1 MATKAKIEATFPK
14 NSQEFRDAEKYIKA
28 LYGLA
33 SMLET
38 PAVNVLLAGVEKRPE
53 ATLGD
58 LMDFMATYNLR
69 FGAAETPRQKAVYRK
84 LYPMLDKLR
93 DEVVPVPGSNPR
105 PDRPRT
111 PPSPARSSRGSATTP
126 PRPSPR
132 PHPSRSERF
141 ERDHDPTTHPSRG
154 RGGFRSF
161 PFREP
166 EEEIPFRLLSLLG
179 VLQSQIIDPVRPNG
193 VDHRLS
199 GDHRH
204 LQRRSRERID
214 RHAGH
219 PGRAADFAEIGWHGG
234 VGQLPASHRDQAS
247 RCSRVDQI
255 SRARQGDRRIV
266 GVEQLEEG
274 IR

>member
-1 MATKAKIEATFPK
+1 
-14 NSQEFRDAEKYIKA
+14 
-28 LYGLA
+28 
-33 SMLET
+33 
-38 PAVNVLLAGVEKRPE
+38 
-53 ATLGD
+53 
-58 LMDFMATYNLR
+58 MDFMATYNLR
-69 FGAAETPRQKAVYRK
+69 FGAATTGRQKAVYRK
-84 LYPMLDKLR
+84 LYPMLAKLR
-93 DEVVPVPGSNPR
+93 DEVTPTRAAHRPR
-105 PDRPRT
+105 PPRPAT
-111 PPSPARSSRGSATTP
+111 TSPARSSEGSVTTR
-126 PRPSPR
+126 PRSRTRPR
-132 PHPSRSERF
+132 PSRSERF

-204 LQRRSRERID
+204 LQRRSREGID

-219 PGRAADFAEIGWHGG
+219 PGRSADFAEIGWHGG

-255 SRARQGDRRIV
+255 SRARQGDRRSSR
-266 GVEQLEEG
+266 G
-274 IR
+274 RAT